1 MFLEES
7 KGLLLDKRKESRKQ
21 KTGTHATIHD
31 NLKKEI
37 PDSKETFSRK
47 KHLYFSR
54 EAFGNQNVERG
65 GKQMAFETTTTVLG
79 AETRYQLAPEA
90 KSIHCGT
97 MDLLKQT
104 VAISN

>member
-1 MFLEES
+1 
-7 KGLLLDKRKESRKQ
+7 
-21 KTGTHATIHD
+21 
-31 NLKKEI
+31 
-37 PDSKETFSRK
+37 
-47 KHLYFSR
+47 
-54 EAFGNQNVERG
+54 
-65 GKQMAFETTTTVLG
+65 MAFETTTTVLG